1 MKRCR
6 SGVMVGIPVE
16 NEHNRVVR
24 PPRQAC
30 HRKGSGAN
38 RYNRNDRYNR
48 QQAWD
53 KATERF
59 CSTRSYSTST
69 AIGRFTCKK
78 DGQKRPRPA
87 SARGVNECLSCMN
100 GNIHVRF
107 LGEGVAATSPPYP
120 TSRWMAVASGGGSVA
135 GLSPLAPTSWGVGR
149 DGVERGEPPFP
160 GARKWVGPP
169 ALSEHT

>member
-53 KATERF
+53 KEKEPRQREE
-59 CSTRSYSTST
+59 S
-69 AIGRFTCKK
+69 
-78 DGQKRPRPA
+78 KR
-87 SARGVNECLSCMN
+87 G
-100 GNIHVRF
+100 
-107 LGEGVAATSPPYP
+107 T
-120 TSRWMAVASGGGSVA
+120 
-135 GLSPLAPTSWGVGR
+135 
-149 DGVERGEPPFP
+149 
-160 GARKWVGPP
+160 GPP
-169 ALSEHT
+169 KGFVQRNSFRSIAESVPFRAWKTNGTE